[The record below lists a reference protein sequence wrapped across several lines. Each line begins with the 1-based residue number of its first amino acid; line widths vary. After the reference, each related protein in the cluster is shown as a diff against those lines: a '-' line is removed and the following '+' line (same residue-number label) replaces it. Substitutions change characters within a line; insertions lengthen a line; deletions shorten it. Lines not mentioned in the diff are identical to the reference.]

1 MTCEGS
7 DFDARGRGAQLGPQR
22 QLTMT
27 VRNANMGW
35 QDSSTGK
42 SDVLNVIPKSHL
54 VWKGAVCLVYDIWE
68 EGDAQLRVGKPVGHF
83 LTRD

>member
-1 MTCEGS
+1 MPTWAGKIV
-7 DFDARGRGAQLGPQR
+7 QQ
-22 QLTMT
+22 
-27 VRNANMGW
+27 V
-35 QDSSTGK
+35 K